1 MSAPASRMRVNAP
14 KGLRP
19 SLEFRPLGDLHLDD
33 SYQRSIDIGPSQKL
47 VRKIAVNW
55 DWGLCQPLI
64 VAKRDDGS
72 LWVVDGQHRLAAARL
87 RPDIYDLPC
96 VVVQSTAASDE
107 AAMFVALNQQRRPLT
122 ALDLF
127 RASLEAGD
135 TESEA
140 IMSAM
145 RSTGF
150 SLATTTN
157 YDSLKPGQIVNI
169 GGVQK
174 CYRRHGEVVL
184 RDALTIAAAAFGG
197 QALRYLGTIFPGIV
211 AAVDAMPAAPDARAD
226 EREFVADVLGG
237 GQPGGVGRRHKEGT
251 RTGARHQHHGR
262 GRERHRIGDRR
273 SARRIAG

>member
-1 MSAPASRMRVNAP
+1 MSAPAPRMRVNAP
-14 KGLRP
+14 KGVRP

-96 VVVQSTAASDE
+96 VVVHSAAASDE

-127 RASLEAGD
+127 RASLEAGAYLGAGAQVQD
-135 TESEA
+135 MVLSDDVVAVAWTLRTRW
-140 IMSAM
+140 SALW
-145 RSTGF
+145 SQVCA
-150 SLATTTN
+150 SAA
-157 YDSLKPGQIVNI
+157 
-169 GGVQK
+169 
-174 CYRRHGEVVL
+174 RHHERPVRAMVRL
-184 RDALTIAAAAFGG
+184 IAAGIAAE
-197 QALRYLGTIFPGIV
+197 
-211 AAVDAMPAAPDARAD
+211 AA
-226 EREFVADVLGG
+226 
-237 GQPGGVGRRHKEGT
+237 
-251 RTGARHQHHGR
+251 HQ
-262 GRERHRIGDRR
+262 E
-273 SARRIAG
+273 SLS